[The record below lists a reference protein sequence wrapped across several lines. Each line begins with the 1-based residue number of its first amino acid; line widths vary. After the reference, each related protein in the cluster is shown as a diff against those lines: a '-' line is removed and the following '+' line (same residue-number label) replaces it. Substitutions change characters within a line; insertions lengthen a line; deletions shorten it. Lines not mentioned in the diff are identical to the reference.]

1 MTTFTKA
8 TMLRRRLQDITDP
21 AAIMRII
28 AAEIMERYPRANA
41 MKIAGLL
48 IDAAE
53 VEVKS

>member
-1 MTTFTKA
+1 MTTFIKA
-8 TMLRRRLQDITDP
+8 TLLRHRLQGITDP

-28 AAEIMERYPRANA
+28 AAEIIECYPRANA

-53 VEVKS
+53 AKVRQ